1 MKLTTSKLAMNSSA
15 TLSMKKLNYCLALFL
30 MILPFSLNAQE
41 NEAGL
46 PESFF
51 GNWVEDLS
59 ECEAGSYFSVADSEI
74 GLLVFGLGWS
84 STEVK
89 VEKMGDYYM
98 LYVDAISEGGDFQS
112 EIKVKMGDDGNLFFI
127 DSDSEEKELVKCDPI
142 ESEGLAELEIE
153 EIIERDEG
161 LELEELY
168 MSNMVDLGSLDS
180 ELPLY
185 FYGEWVEDVAQ
196 CEVASILSIVASEEG
211 LLVSGYEW
219 SAEEVKVENNG
230 DFYTLLIKGSSA
242 DGDFETQINIRM
254 GEDGTLIYAYPE
266 SDETQ
271 LVKCNLEGD
280 VAFMDVEFVE
290 VEMDELELV
299 DTVLAVEEFE
309 MVQIDDLESINL
321 ELLQGTWQSLED
333 EASFLVIEGDR
344 MKNYSGGLDEELD
357 NEVFIISDTC
367 MNESDSESDLPEEKD
382 RYLSNPNLDMCWYI
396 ESVDDTNLTL
406 IYMARGNTLT
416 YRRVE

>member
-1 MKLTTSKLAMNSSA
+1 MKLTTSKLAMNPSA
-15 TLSMKKLNYCLALFL
+15 MLSLKKLKYSLVLFL
-30 MILPFSLNAQE
+30 MTLPFLLNAQE
-41 NEAGL
+41 NEAEL
-46 PESFF
+46 PETFF
-51 GNWVEDLS
+51 GTWVEDIS
-59 ECEAGSYFSVADSEI
+59 ECNGGDGYRIDITDSEG
-74 GLLVFGLGWS
+74 GLLVSGLDWY
-84 STEVK
+84 STEVVVASK
-89 VEKMGDYYM
+89 EDYYT
-98 LYVDAISEGGDFQS
+98 LT
-112 EIKVKMGDDGNLFFI
+112 IKGV
-127 DSDSEEKELVKCDPI
+127 SEEGEFETELNLKMDEDGYLIKINSDTEEFKFVKCDLI
-142 ESEGLAELEIE
+142 IIE
-153 EIIERDEG
+153 EFEDSG
-161 LELEELY
+161 LEVEEFDMVEGTMILE
-168 MSNMVDLGSLDS
+168 SFDS

-185 FYGEWVEDVAQ
+185 FYGEWVEDLAQ

-211 LLVSGYEW
+211 LVVSGYEW
-219 SAEEVKVENNG
+219 SADEVKVENNG

-254 GEDGTLIYAYPE
+254 GEDGTLFYAYPE

-271 LVKCNLEGD
+271 LVNCNLEGD
-280 VAFMDVEFVE
+280 GEFVDVEFVE

-309 MVQIDDLESINL
+309 MVQIDGLESINL

-344 MKNYSGGLDEELD
+344 MKNYYGGMDEELD

-396 ESVDDTNLTL
+396 ESVDATNLIL
-406 IYMARGNTLT
+406 IYTARGNTLT

>member
-1 MKLTTSKLAMNSSA
+1 MKLTTSKLAMNPSA
-15 TLSMKKLNYCLALFL
+15 MLCLKKLKYSLVLFL
-30 MILPFSLNAQE
+30 MTLPFLLNAQE

-46 PESFF
+46 PETFY
-51 GNWVEDLS
+51 GTWVEDIS
-59 ECEAGSYFSVADSEI
+59 ECNGGEGYRIDITDSEG
-74 GLLVFGLGWS
+74 GLLVSGLDWY
-84 STEVK
+84 STEVVVTTK
-89 VEKMGDYYM
+89 EDYYT
-98 LYVDAISEGGDFQS
+98 LTINGV
-112 EIKVKMGDDGNLFFI
+112 
-127 DSDSEEKELVKCDPI
+127 SEEGEFETELNLKMDEDGYLVKINSDTEEFKFVKCDPI
-142 ESEGLAELEIE
+142 IIE
-153 EIIERDEG
+153 EFEDSG
-161 LELEELY
+161 LEVEEFD
-168 MSNMVDLGSLDS
+168 MVDGTMVLESFDS

-185 FYGEWVEDVAQ
+185 FYGEWVEDLAQ
-196 CEVASILSIVASEEG
+196 CEVAFILSIVASEEG

-219 SAEEVKVENNG
+219 SADEVKVENNG

-254 GEDGTLIYAYPE
+254 GEDGTLFYAYPE

-280 VAFMDVEFVE
+280 GEFVDVEFVE

-309 MVQIDDLESINL
+309 MVQIDDIESINL
-321 ELLQGTWQSLED
+321 ELLQVTWQSLED

-344 MKNYSGGLDEELD
+344 MKNYYGGMDEELD

-367 MNESDSESDLPEEKD
+367 MNESDSENDLPEEKD

>member
-1 MKLTTSKLAMNSSA
+1 MNPSAM
-15 TLSMKKLNYCLALFL
+15 LCLKKLKYSLVLFL
-30 MILPFSLNAQE
+30 MTLPFLLNAQE

-46 PESFF
+46 PETFY
-51 GNWVEDLS
+51 GTWVEDIS
-59 ECEAGSYFSVADSEI
+59 ECNGGEGYRIDITDSEG
-74 GLLVFGLGWS
+74 GLLVSGLDWY
-84 STEVK
+84 STEVVVTTK
-89 VEKMGDYYM
+89 EDYYT
-98 LYVDAISEGGDFQS
+98 LT
-112 EIKVKMGDDGNLFFI
+112 IKGV
-127 DSDSEEKELVKCDPI
+127 SEEGEFETELNLKMDEDGYLVKINSDTEEFKFVKCDPI
-142 ESEGLAELEIE
+142 IIE
-153 EIIERDEG
+153 EFEDSG
-161 LELEELY
+161 LEVEEFD
-168 MSNMVDLGSLDS
+168 MVDGTMVLESFDS

-185 FYGEWVEDVAQ
+185 FYGEWVEDLAQ
-196 CEVASILSIVASEEG
+196 CEVAFILSIVASEEG
-211 LLVSGYEW
+211 LVVSGYEW
-219 SAEEVKVENNG
+219 SADEVKVENNG

-254 GEDGTLIYAYPE
+254 GEDGTLFYAYPE

-280 VAFMDVEFVE
+280 GEFVDVEFVE

-309 MVQIDDLESINL
+309 MVQIDDIESINL
-321 ELLQGTWQSLED
+321 ELLQVTWQSLED

-344 MKNYSGGLDEELD
+344 MKNYYGGMDEELD

-367 MNESDSESDLPEEKD
+367 MNESDSENDLPEEKD

>member
-1 MKLTTSKLAMNSSA
+1 MKLTTSKLAMDSSA
-15 TLSMKKLNYCLALFL
+15 TLSMKKLNYCLALIL

-46 PESFF
+46 PETFF

-127 DSDSEEKELVKCDPI
+127 DSDSEEKELVKCDSI
-142 ESEGLAELEIE
+142 ESEDLVELEIE
-153 EIIERDEG
+153 EIIEGDEG
-161 LELEELY
+161 LELEELD

-185 FYGEWVEDVAQ
+185 FYGDWVEDVAQ
-196 CEVASILSIVASEEG
+196 CEIAAILSIVDSEEG
-211 LLVSGYEW
+211 LVVSGYEW

-230 DFYTLLIKGSSA
+230 DFFTLLIKGSSA
-242 DGDFETQINIRM
+242 EGDFETQINIRM
-254 GEDGTLIYAYPE
+254 GEDGTLIYANPE
-266 SDETQ
+266 SEEIQ
-271 LVKCNLEGD
+271 LVKCNLEGE
-280 VAFMDVEFVE
+280 VAFVDVEFVE
-290 VEMDELELV
+290 VEMEDMELV

-309 MVQIDDLESINL
+309 MVQIDGLESINL

-344 MKNYSGGLDEELD
+344 MKNYYGGMDDELD
-357 NEVFIISDTC
+357 NEMIMISGTC
-367 MNESDSESDLPEEKD
+367 MNESDSENELPEEEN

-396 ESVDDTNLTL
+396 ESVDATNLTL